1 MDVET
6 IHPEVA
12 FGNLEGIGP
21 TDRFGPT
28 LMVELL
34 RFFPPP
40 LPHGPSVL
48 IQETLMSLDMTMGRG
63 RKSPYR

>member
-34 RFFPPP
+34 RFFPP
-40 LPHGPSVL
+40 VL

>member
-1 MDVET
+1 MDVDT

-12 FGNLEGIGP
+12 FGNPEGIGP

-34 RFFPPP
+34 RFFPAP
-40 LPHGPSVL
+40 LPHDPSVL
-48 IQETLMSLDMTMGRG
+48 LLETLGRE
-63 RKSPYR
+63 